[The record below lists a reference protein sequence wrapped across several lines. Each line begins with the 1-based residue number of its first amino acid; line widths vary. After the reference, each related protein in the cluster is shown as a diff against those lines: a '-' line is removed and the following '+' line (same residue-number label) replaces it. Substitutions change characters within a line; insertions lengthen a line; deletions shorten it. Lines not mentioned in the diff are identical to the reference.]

1 MGEFVRPRVRSHTG
15 ARSRTHA
22 HTHPRSRT
30 CSRICTIGYAA
41 VWANHDDALAPLT
54 LALTLHSPFPTCRC
68 IFELFHTVKAGNQ
81 FEIVLPKS
89 EQARFIDA
97 LMKTSRAAQDVFANL
112 RIENAKAYDSDDE
125 VWIMEKVDA
134 SVGGRREVSGH
145 AKVNI

>member
-1 MGEFVRPRVRSHTG
+1 MRAEK
-15 ARSRTHA
+15 
-22 HTHPRSRT
+22 
-30 CSRICTIGYAA
+30 
-41 VWANHDDALAPLT
+41 
-54 LALTLHSPFPTCRC
+54 
-68 IFELFHTVKAGNQ
+68 E
-81 FEIVLPKS
+81 FEIWLPKT

-97 LMKTSRAAQDVFANL
+97 LMEWSGAAEDVFANL